1 MIGTPAQLIKWLLD
15 RPQDK
20 TFECKE
26 KRKKRSLS
34 QNDLYWAL
42 VTEIAN
48 VMRISKSEVHNVML
62 RRYGQPERIE
72 GRLVA
77 VTIPDTEK
85 AWKQALLAEEYH
97 VRPTSQVKLGTK
109 NQMFRTYILL
119 RGSRTYD
126 SREMTILI
134 DGTIDEAKQ
143 LGINTEEWTA
153 LLKRQNPVIS
163 AGAKET

>member
-1 MIGTPAQLIKWLLD
+1 MIGTKAQVIKWLLD
-15 RPQDK
+15 RPDR
-20 TFECKE
+20 TYECKE
-26 KRKKRSLS
+26 KKKKRSLN

-153 LLKRQNPVIS
+153 LLTQQNHVIS